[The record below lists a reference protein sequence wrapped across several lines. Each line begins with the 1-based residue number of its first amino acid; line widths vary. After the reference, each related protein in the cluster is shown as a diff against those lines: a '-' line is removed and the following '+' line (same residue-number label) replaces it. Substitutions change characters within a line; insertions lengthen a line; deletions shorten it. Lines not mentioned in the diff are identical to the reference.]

1 MNHRIICTGNPSQSY
16 TLAHS
21 VRKHFPDTKFIHKS
35 NGYDFQSEHGLNL
48 FRDEISNYNVF
59 LNCSYIDVGIQE
71 ALLNITKSNWDKGH
85 VFNIGS
91 ITEYIDISK
100 QVDMYYTSSKINLKK
115 TSLFLGTYDFKTT
128 YMFLGGFKDVDLESD
143 NRMDPERIIE
153 IIKLILNTDEFI
165 VPIIGVVGP
174 YFNS

>member
-21 VRKHFPDTKFIHKS
+21 VKKHFSDTKFIHKS
-35 NGYDFQSEHGLNL
+35 NGYDLQSEHGLNL

-71 ALLNITKSNWDKGH
+71 ALLNITKNNWDKGH

-100 QVDMYYTSSKINLKK
+100 QIDMCYTNSKINLKR
-115 TSLFLGTYDFKTT
+115 TSLSLGSYDFKTT
-128 YMFLGGFKDVDLESD
+128 YMILSGFKDVNSESD
-143 NRMDPERIIE
+143 TRMDPERIIE
-153 IIKLILNTDEFI
+153 IIKLFLNTDEFI
-165 VPIIGVVGP
+165 VPVIGIVGP
-174 YFNS
+174 YFHS